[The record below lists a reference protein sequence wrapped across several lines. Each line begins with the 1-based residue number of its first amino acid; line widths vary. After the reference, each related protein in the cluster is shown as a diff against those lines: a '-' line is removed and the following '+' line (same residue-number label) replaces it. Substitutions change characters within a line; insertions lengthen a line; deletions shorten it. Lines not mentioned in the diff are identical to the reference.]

1 MRGFRSKSEQMNAF
15 ACHLFPAR
23 NETDGKTSAM
33 PSQPTAPQTHRTAT
47 ASKKTA
53 PQAQA
58 HSAVTSTLEKLPLPP
73 VRVEHARKFLLPL
86 AFVNVEEHAHGVADR
101 PVAAAVRVAD
111 GAEPHGHGRAT
122 DVGQAK
128 LRGPRAVARDGRRE
142 LPAVFGVDDVQ
153 KRMAVEPL
161 DVIGSVAQML
171 IKKPAGVR
179 DGQVVVEQSLDGA
192 DRIVRFQQALNV
204 LPGQGT
210 QCVVVIDNL
219 RIVVN
224 GQLNGALG
232 VSRPGPLLSRR
243 VC

>member
-1 MRGFRSKSEQMNAF
+1 
-15 ACHLFPAR
+15 
-23 NETDGKTSAM
+23 
-33 PSQPTAPQTHRTAT
+33 
-47 ASKKTA
+47 
-53 PQAQA
+53 
-58 HSAVTSTLEKLPLPP
+58 
-73 VRVEHARKFLLPL
+73 
-86 AFVNVEEHAHGVADR
+86 
-101 PVAAAVRVAD
+101 
-111 GAEPHGHGRAT
+111 
-122 DVGQAK
+122 
-128 LRGPRAVARDGRRE
+128 
-142 LPAVFGVDDVQ
+142 
-153 KRMAVEPL
+153 MAVEPL

-179 DGQVVVEQSLDGA
+179 DGQVVVEQSLDDA

-204 LPGQGT
+204 LPGQGA